1 MKRVFALAGAAVLAL
16 IAVSF
21 PALAH
26 HGGSEYDTKNPITL
40 KGTVTEYYWANPHCQ
55 IYVDVKD
62 DKGKTVNWAIE
73 TLAPAVMKRA
83 GWNREL
89 LHPGEHGHHH
99 AGAQQ
104 ERHAGGNGAQTGA
117 AERSGTWSGANRRA
131 AAAIE
136 QSAREGERGNW
147 YADTT
152 GHRVRSDSGCDC
164 HFTQCVSTGEQA
176 GEG

>member
-1 MKRVFALAGAAVLAL
+1 MLASFPRVFRLW
-16 IAVSF
+16 
-21 PALAH
+21 AH

-89 LHPGEHGHHH
+89 LHPGD
-99 AGAQQ
+99 AITITLVPSK
-104 ERHAGGNGAQTGA
+104 NGTPVGMVRKLCCQTG
-117 AERSGTWSGANRRA
+117 RSLVRGKSASSHRNRAIGTRA
-131 AAAIE
+131 RKE
-136 QSAREGERGNW
+136 EFGMR
-147 YADTT
+147 
-152 GHRVRSDSGCDC
+152 
-164 HFTQCVSTGEQA
+164 TQRIFG
-176 GEG
+176 

>member
-1 MKRVFALAGAAVLAL
+1 MKRVCVIAGVVLLAL
-16 IAVSF
+16 VSASL
-21 PALAH
+21 PLWAH

-89 LHPGEHGHHH
+89 LHPGDAITITLVPSKNGTPV
-99 AGAQQ
+99 GMVRKLVLPNGQ
-104 ERHAGGNGAQTGA
+104 ELGPGQ
-117 AERSGTWSGANRRA
+117 
-131 AAAIE
+131 I
-136 QSAREGERGNW
+136 
-147 YADTT
+147 
-152 GHRVRSDSGCDC
+152 
-164 HFTQCVSTGEQA
+164 GEQPPQ
-176 GEG
+176 

>member
-1 MKRVFALAGAAVLAL
+1 MKRVFALAGAAVLVL
-16 IAVSF
+16 IAGSS
-21 PALAH
+21 PAWAH

-89 LHPGEHGHHH
+89 LHPGDAVTITLVPSKNGTPV
-99 AGAQQ
+99 GMVRKLVLPNGQ
-104 ERHAGGNGAQTGA
+104 ELGPGQ
-117 AERSGTWSGANRRA
+117 
-131 AAAIE
+131 I
-136 QSAREGERGNW
+136 
-147 YADTT
+147 
-152 GHRVRSDSGCDC
+152 
-164 HFTQCVSTGEQA
+164 GEQPPQ
-176 GEG
+176 